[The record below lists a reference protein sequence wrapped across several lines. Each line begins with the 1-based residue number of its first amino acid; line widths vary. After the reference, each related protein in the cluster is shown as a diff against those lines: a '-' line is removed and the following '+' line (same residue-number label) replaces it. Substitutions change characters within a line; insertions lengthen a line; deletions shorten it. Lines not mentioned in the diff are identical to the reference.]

1 MNPDRKVA
9 LVTGGAR
16 GIGYAIA
23 KRLSSD
29 GYSIVVADI
38 LKDIAEETASRLSSD
53 GADCIAVAGDVSKPG
68 DVDSMFS
75 DTANRMG
82 AIDILVNNAGI
93 TRDNFLMRIDEKDWD
108 LVMNVN
114 LKGSYLCSKAAS
126 RGMMKKRWGRIINIS
141 SVVGIM
147 GNAGQSNYAA
157 SKAGLIGFTK
167 SLAKELA
174 GRNITA
180 NAIAPGFIE
189 TEMTKK
195 LPDSA
200 REGFLS
206 VIPLKRAGTPND
218 VAGIVSFLASD
229 SAEYITG
236 QVIHCDGG
244 MVM

>member
-1 MNPDRKVA
+1 MNSEKKVA

-16 GIGYAIA
+16 GIGFAIA
-23 KRLSSD
+23 RRLSSD
-29 GYSIVVADI
+29 GYRIVVADI
-38 LKDIAEETASRLSSD
+38 LEDAARESAEKLSAD
-53 GADCIAVAGDVSKPG
+53 GYDCLAVAGDVSKPA
-68 DVDSMFS
+68 DVDSMFKS
-75 DTANRMG
+75 AEGKFG
-82 AIDILVNNAGI
+82 AVDILVNNAGI
-93 TRDNFLMRIDEKDWD
+93 TRDNFLMRIGEQDWD

-141 SVVGIM
+141 SVVGVM

-157 SKAGLIGFTK
+157 SKAGLIGFAK

-174 GRNITA
+174 GRNITV

-189 TEMTKK
+189 TEMTEK
-195 LPDSA
+195 LPDAA

-206 VIPLKRAGTPND
+206 VIPLKRAGTPDD
-218 VAGIVSFLASD
+218 VAGIVSFLVSD
-229 SAEYITG
+229 SAAYITG